1 MSEKKTILV
10 TGAGGFIGGWIAESA
25 HLRGAATVRA
35 GVRTW
40 ASAARIARFP
50 LEIVL
55 CDIMDKAQI
64 AEALRGADAVV
75 HCAFGDDPRLIV
87 DGTQNML
94 EVAHAQGN
102 KRFVYIS
109 SAEVYGPQTGDIRES
124 DIPTAPIPS
133 AYGTAKR
140 TAEQRC
146 QMFFEKGLPTTIL
159 RPSIVYGP
167 FSKNWIVKFAARL
180 QSGNW
185 GTFKGYGDGFC
196 NLIYVDD
203 LVSAVLLALDQEQ
216 AIGKAFNVNGPE
228 RVTWNQYFEQF
239 NTALGLPKL
248 REIEPGQSKSKTRT
262 MGLMEKGARF
272 FLDRWGDQLM
282 TLYMRVDLA
291 NKIMKKVKG
300 SINNTPDERELEG
313 LYGRMA
319 YYVPEQA
326 RAVLGFAPQVNL
338 ETGLRFSAA
347 WLAHHELLKQP

>member
-1 MSEKKTILV
+1 MSNRKTILV

-25 HLRGAATVRA
+25 HLRGAANIRA

-40 ASAARIARFP
+40 SSAARIARFP

-55 CDIMDKAQI
+55 CDIMNKVQI
-64 AEALRGADAVV
+64 AEAMRGVDAVV

-87 DGTQNML
+87 EGTQNML
-94 EVAHAQGN
+94 EVAHEQGN

-109 SAEVYGPQTGDIRES
+109 SAEVYGPQTGNIRES
-124 DIPTAPIPS
+124 DIPTVPIPS

-140 TAEQRC
+140 EAEKCC
-146 QMFFEKGLPTTIL
+146 QQFFEQGLPTTIL

-167 FSKNWIVKFAARL
+167 FSKSWIVKFATRL
-180 QSGNW
+180 QSGSW

-203 LVSAVLLALDQEQ
+203 LVSAVLLALDQPQ
-216 AIGKAFNVNGPE
+216 AVGKAFNLNGPE
-228 RVTWNQYFEQF
+228 RVTWNQYFETF
-239 NTALGLPKL
+239 NSALGLPKL
-248 REIEPGQSKSKTRT
+248 REIEPGKSKSKTKT
-262 MGLMEKGARF
+262 MSLIEKCARF

-291 NKIMKKVKG
+291 NKVMKKMKG

-313 LYGRMA
+313 LYSRTA
-319 YYVPEQA
+319 YYVPTLVRES
-326 RAVLGFAPQVNL
+326 LGFTPKVNL
-338 ETGLRFSAA
+338 ETGLRMSVA
-347 WLAHHELLKQP
+347 WLEHHELLKKP